1 MPGQVVRLPS
11 SRSAGEFGQS
21 LFDRFAKKLMP
32 DPVLDH
38 HGVLVSKEQG
48 VKTPDFSVSL
58 ACGCSPLAVEV
69 KTMEPR
75 RTEVAYAEGK
85 ARVMD
90 GMEHVVK
97 IRRLINKANEQLVSQ
112 ERPGILVTMTGPDER
127 ALLPVGSGLSAI
139 DMAMGGNHVANIL
152 VPDDPG
158 ERWQFSHWSR
168 DDKPRGDQK
177 KDRDEGAQTRD
188 GKNTAISAVMLLD
201 RQWHTGDLWELSLV
215 GLRNTHAK
223 FPICSH
229 FAHESIHLFE
239 DATSINLPKDYLS
252 EEFYRLA
259 RTAAPFIYGE

>member
-1 MPGQVVRLPS
+1 
-11 SRSAGEFGQS
+11 
-21 LFDRFAKKLMP
+21 MP
-32 DPVLDH
+32 DPFLDH
-38 HGVLVSKEQG
+38 HGVPVSKEQG
-48 VKTPDFSVSL
+48 VKTPDLSISL
-58 ACGCSPLAVEV
+58 ACGCSSLAVEV

-75 RTEVAYAEGK
+75 KTEVEYAEGK

-97 IRRLINKANEQLVSQ
+97 IRRLINDANAQLVGQ
-112 ERPGILVTMTGPDER
+112 EGPGILVAMTGPDER
-127 ALLPVGSGLSAI
+127 ALLPIGSGLSAI
-139 DMAMGGNHVANIL
+139 DMAMGGNHVAHIL

-158 ERWQFSHWSR
+158 NRSQFSHWSR

-188 GKNTAISAVMLLD
+188 DKNTAVSAVMLLD

-215 GLRNTHAK
+215 GLRNKHAK

-229 FAHESIHLFE
+229 FGHASIHLFE
-239 DATSINLPKDYLS
+239 DEASISLPKDYLS

-259 RTAAPFIYGE
+259 RAAAPFIYGE